1 MNILVRLKKDYDTT
15 RNSVY
20 ESQLRGDMKTIENEL
35 NKNATELYAHKNH
48 EKAHSSKQIM
58 HGLFTVANR
67 IENVWA
73 RLTNLVLNHDGNDVK
88 EVVDIRVATDASIH
102 KTAKDRLDY
111 EFAIMN
117 SRFVY
122 KNALNYDA
130 DPTGKN
136 PSAAAIQ
143 RALDEIHREGGGQLI
158 IPAGEYLIEKRIVVY
173 ENTRVTM
180 AHNCVLL
187 RGWAGGFFINGLP
200 TDNFKGYNGRG
211 NIIIEGGILDGNYA
225 NIGKYPTKAMDSIIL
240 GHASNIII
248 DRVIFKD
255 TITAHAIDANGINN
269 LQVTNC
275 KYLGFVDLSPS
286 KNRPYSEA
294 IQLGEFTK
302 AGMDQFGAF
311 DGTPNKNVLVA
322 HNYVGESDLLGA
334 WGCGVGNHYTVYDVY
349 QTNITIF
356 DNNFE
361 NCTFAGVRTYKW
373 GEVKILDNKFKNC
386 RDCIRISQ
394 AIGGFESSKNA
405 AGKQT
410 NRPQGA
416 QNVLIQG
423 NDFYDYTE
431 YGILTFGQITNKE
444 VAWSDGIR
452 ILGNYFR
459 LKAKNIG
466 QHKKEQAIKL
476 VFAKNARIT
485 DNRLYGGRRGIWIE
499 GCFNTFVESN
509 EISNMDTE
517 AVFIEKS
524 RDKTSVTKSTHVT
537 VSRNEINS
545 TGRNGIYVQ
554 NTDYFDVCDNNIF
567 NTNKE
572 QDKAKGRGGIYVGSG
587 YDGRIENNRIRGVEK
602 SFAILVDAKARE
614 VNVANTKGTGRVI
627 VQGSDNFNG
636 YYGTKKD
643 DYIRKIVTKEA

>member
-1 MNILVRLKKDYDTT
+1 MVRLKKDYDTT

-20 ESQLRGDMKTIENEL
+20 ESQLRGDMQTVENEL
-35 NKNATELYAHKNH
+35 NKNATELQSHKDSK
-48 EKAHSSKQIM
+48 KAHLSSQIM

-67 IENVWA
+67 IDNVWA
-73 RLTNLVLNHDGNDVK
+73 RLTNLVLNHDGKDVK

-122 KNALNYDA
+122 KNALTFGV
-130 DPTGKN
+130 DPTGKK

-143 RALDEIHREGGGQLI
+143 KALDEIHRQGGGQLI
-158 IPAGEYLIEKRIVVY
+158 IPDGIYLIEKRMVVY

-200 TDNFKGYNGRG
+200 TDHFKGYNGRG
-211 NIIIEGGILDGNYA
+211 NIIIEGGTLDGNYA
-225 NIGKYPTKAMDSIIL
+225 NIGKYPTNAMDSIIL

-269 LQVTNC
+269 LQITNC
-275 KYLGFVDLSPS
+275 KFRGFIDLSPA

-302 AGMDQFGAF
+302 AGMNQFGAF

-322 HNYVGESDLLGA
+322 HNEFGKSDLLGA
-334 WGCGVGNHYTVYDVY
+334 WGCGSGNHYTVYDVF
-349 QTNITIF
+349 QTDITIF
-356 DNNFE
+356 DNTFE
-361 NCTFAGVRTYKW
+361 DCGFAGIRTFKW
-373 GEVKILDNKFKNC
+373 GEVKILDNRFKRC
-386 RDCIRISQ
+386 RDCVRITQ
-394 AIGGFESSKNA
+394 ANGGIESSKNID
-405 AGKQT
+405 GTQKD
-410 NRPQGA
+410 RPQSA
-416 QNVLIQG
+416 QNVLIRG
-423 NDFYDYTE
+423 NDFYDYRD
-431 YGILTFGQITNKE
+431 YAILTFGQIYKKE
-444 VAWSDGIR
+444 IAWSDGIR
-452 ILGNYFR
+452 ILGNYFH
-459 LKAKNIG
+459 LKAQDNG
-466 QHKKEQAIKL
+466 QHKNEQAIKL
-476 VFAKNARIT
+476 VHAKNARISE
-485 DNRLYGGRRGIWIE
+485 NRLYGGRRGIWIE

-524 RDKTSVTKSTHVT
+524 RDKTSTVTKSSHVT
-537 VSRNEINS
+537 INRNEINS

-554 NTDYFDVCDNNIF
+554 NCDYFDVCDNNIF

-572 QDKAKGRGGIYVGSG
+572 QDKTKGRGGIYVGSG

-627 VQGSDNFNG
+627 VQGADNFNG
-636 YYGTKKD
+636 YYGTEKD
-643 DYIRKIVTKEA
+643 DYIRKIVTKEAR